1 MSQVVKIKPGGFH
14 LKYANPG
21 SLEADREA
29 EQDVKDYVT
38 AKQWGY
44 LTEIIQ
50 SGVPFGRIYFLLEM
64 VGVRGYPVRAM
75 LRLRHPRYLSRFS
88 QRRV

>member
-1 MSQVVKIKPGGFH
+1 MSQVVKLKPGGFH
-14 LKYANPG
+14 LQYANPG
-21 SLEADREA
+21 SLAADREA

-50 SGVPFGRIYFLLEM
+50 SGVPFGRIYFLLGM
-64 VGVRGYPVRAM
+64 VGVRGYPVAA
-75 LRLRHPRYLSRFS
+75 LIHLHHPRYLSRFS

>member
-1 MSQVVKIKPGGFH
+1 MSQVVKLKPGGFH
-14 LKYANPG
+14 LQYANPG
-21 SLEADREA
+21 SLATDREA

-50 SGVPFGRIYFLLEM
+50 SGVHFGRIYLLFGM

-75 LRLRHPRYLSRFS
+75 LRLHHPRYLSRFS
-88 QRRV
+88 ERRA